1 MKLSLKRRRF
11 VDEYIKSGNATEA
24 YIKAGYSKNKAH
36 TNATKLLH
44 NTTVKSYL
52 DERLEQ
58 AQEKSLMSV
67 KEALALSASIA
78 RGETQKAYTKRYDHI
93 NGEVDKE
100 YTYTITPDIE
110 ERQRSIEHIL
120 KVHGAFNQG
129 LNNKKIETEIKML
142 EKKIEQI
149 DKGDAGTE
157 DKIRQLHY
165 AITDVISNE

>member
-1 MKLSLKRRRF
+1 MKLTEKQKKF
-11 VDEYIKSGNATEA
+11 ADEYIISGNATKA
-24 YIKAGYSKNKAH
+24 AIKAGYSEKSARFVGAENLTKPNISNYIKERIQKA
-36 TNATKLLH
+36 T
-44 NTTVKSYL
+44 
-52 DERLEQ
+52 DERL
-58 AQEKSLMSV
+58 MGV
-67 KEALALSASIA
+67 TEALELSAAIA
-78 RGETQKAYTKRYDHI
+78 RGEKHEAYSKYYDHLK
-93 NGEVDKE
+93 GEVIKE
-100 YTYTITPDIE
+100 MTYTVTPTFE
-110 ERQRSIEHIL
+110 ERQRSLEHIL